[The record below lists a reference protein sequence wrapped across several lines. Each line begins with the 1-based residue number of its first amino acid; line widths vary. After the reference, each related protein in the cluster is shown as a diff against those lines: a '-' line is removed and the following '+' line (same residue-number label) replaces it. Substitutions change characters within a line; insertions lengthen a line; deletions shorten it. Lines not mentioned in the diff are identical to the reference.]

1 MWDGNW
7 TGLEWIGSWSWLL
20 LAGHWTEEAETE
32 AGGCNLAASG
42 GASPEVGAGRWS
54 QLGR

>member
-7 TGLEWIGSWSWLL
+7 TGLDWIGLGAGAGCCWL
-20 LAGHWTEEAETE
+20 ATE
-32 AGGCNLAASG
+32 AGGCSLAAGG

-54 QLGR
+54 QLASET